1 MINKK
6 TTFIK
11 SLLLASD
18 TVIATTTYTP
28 VEIAVIQASLL
39 ADNCRLAIVH
49 GEHTKEFAA
58 LWLRERS
65 PNPDTLDPQTGQ
77 RLIEAAALPLDLRI
91 EQADVEDET
100 LHIRFSDGHRADF
113 DLDALLQTP
122 SSVAAKP
129 LWDADLTEP
138 PQADFAAALNDDDAL
153 LEMLEGL
160 HHYGFVLVSD
170 VPTTENGMQALI
182 ERVGP
187 LRRTNWGG
195 IADVKAV
202 ANAYDLTM
210 TQRGLEPHTDNPY
223 RDPIPG
229 YIWLQCLN
237 NAAEGGDNILVDGY
251 CAAQLLRERDPAAF
265 ECLTR
270 VSPTFR
276 YCDDNTHLESEGP
289 LIELNSQGEPFRVRY
304 SNRTERIPALPAAE
318 LEAYYA
324 ARQAF
329 YELITGD
336 ELTLHLKLDPGQMLI
351 MDNYRLF
358 HGRRAYELAG
368 GVRHMRQGYVDRD
381 STASRRLVL
390 RRQLSQ
396 THQNEEVA

>member
-1 MINKK
+1 M
-6 TTFIK
+6 TQV
-11 SLLLASD
+11 SL
-18 TVIATTTYTP
+18 V
-28 VEIAVIQASLL
+28 
-39 ADNCRLAIVH
+39 ADHRRLAIDH
-49 GEHTKEFAA
+49 RGHTKEFAA
-58 LWLRERS
+58 LWLRESS
-65 PNPDTLDPQTGQ
+65 PDPDTLDPRTGQ

-100 LHIRFSDGHRADF
+100 LHIRFSDGHRAGF
-113 DLDALLQTP
+113 DLNALLQTP
-122 SSVAAKP
+122 SSNAAKP
-129 LWDADLTEP
+129 LWEADLDAP
-138 PQADFAAALNDDDAL
+138 PQADFDAALNDDDAL

-160 HHYGFVLVSD
+160 HHYGFVLVSG
-170 VPTTENGMQALI
+170 VPTTEDGMQALI

-195 IADVKAV
+195 IADVKSV

-229 YIWLQCLN
+229 YIWLHCLT
-237 NAAEGGDNILVDGY
+237 NAADGGDNTLVDGY
-251 CAAQLLRERDPAAF
+251 RAAQLLRERNPDAF
-265 ECLTR
+265 DALTR
-270 VSPTFR
+270 VWPTFR
-276 YCDDNTHLESEGP
+276 YQDDTTHLESEGP
-289 LIELNSQGEPFRVRY
+289 LIELNSRGETVRVRY
-304 SNRTERIPALPAAE
+304 SNRTERVPALPADE

-324 ARQAF
+324 ARREF

-336 ELTLHLKLDPGQMLI
+336 ELTLHLKLNPGQMLI

-390 RRQLSQ
+390 RRQL
-396 THQNEEVA
+396 THSDSEEVA